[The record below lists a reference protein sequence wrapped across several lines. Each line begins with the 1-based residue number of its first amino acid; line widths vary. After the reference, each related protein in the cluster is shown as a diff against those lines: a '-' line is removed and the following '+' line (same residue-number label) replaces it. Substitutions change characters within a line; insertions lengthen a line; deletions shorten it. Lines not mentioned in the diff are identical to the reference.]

1 MVIGRAKPTNDS
13 RRRTETA
20 LTITINNTAAQI
32 ALQNLAKTQDQ
43 AAANATQAAAGPVV
57 GDAQDSSAILATLQ
71 NPGGSIRA
79 ANTVTVS
86 LNRAASVS
94 DTANA
99 GGQSVADLLDEL
111 KSKASAATNPAT
123 SSASRASLN
132 SDYKALLGQIQT
144 VIDSASFGGINLIN
158 GSQTAGA
165 SFVASADGS
174 QSVTL
179 SATNLS
185 LGGPIVSVTS
195 TSSIG
200 TVTAA
205 TAALSDVTTSLANVS
220 QALNVLGGQSK
231 QVAAHVSFVSHL
243 NDASQTGVGS
253 LINGDLGR
261 EGAMLMALQ
270 VQQQLGSQSLSIAN
284 QSPQALLALFRA

>member
-1 MVIGRAKPTNDS
+1 
-13 RRRTETA
+13 
-20 LTITINNTAAQI
+20 LTITINNTAAQT
-32 ALQNLAKTQDQ
+32 ALQNLAKAQDQ
-43 AAANATQAAAGPVV
+43 TAANGAQAPAGPMV
-57 GDAQDSSAILATLQ
+57 GDPQGGSAILATLQ
-71 NPGGSIRA
+71 NPGGGIRA

-99 GGQSVADLLDEL
+99 SGQSVADLLGEL
-111 KSKASAATNPAT
+111 KSKALAATDTAT
-123 SSASRASLN
+123 SSTSRASLN
-132 SDYKALLGQIQT
+132 SDYKALLGQIQS
-144 VIDSASFGGINLIN
+144 VIGGASFGGTNLIN
-158 GSQTAGA
+158 GSQAAGA

-179 SATNLS
+179 SAVNLS

-205 TAALSDVTTSLANVS
+205 TAALSDLTTSLTNVG
-220 QALNVLGGQSK
+220 QALTVLGGQSK
-231 QVAAHVSFVSHL
+231 QIAAHVSFVSQL
-243 NDASQTGVGS
+243 NDAAQTGLGS
-253 LINGDLGR
+253 LINGDLGH